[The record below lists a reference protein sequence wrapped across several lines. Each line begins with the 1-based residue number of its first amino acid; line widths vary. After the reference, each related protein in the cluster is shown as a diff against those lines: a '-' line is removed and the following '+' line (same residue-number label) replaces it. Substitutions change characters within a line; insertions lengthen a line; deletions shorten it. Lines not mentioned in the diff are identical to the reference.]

1 MGALNRAIR
10 EWLEIA
16 SSGRARPFLAIALL
30 VNASFL
36 FVFLVV
42 LQTYLPEKYGASAS
56 LAGYAL
62 AAYGGAKL
70 VTQITGGRFVD
81 RIGARRALRAGLC
94 FIALAQVALMFAPD
108 QSALAYPAAVVYG
121 LGAAIVWPAL
131 YSLIA
136 AGFAVSERGRLTSAL
151 TITSG
156 GAAALGL
163 GLGVVLPDATPYVP
177 ALIVAL
183 SA

>member
-1 MGALNRAIR
+1 MGALSRAISD
-10 EWLEIA
+10 WLVIA

-30 VNASFL
+30 VDSSFL

-42 LQTYLPEKYGASAS
+42 LQTYLPEKYDASAS

-94 FIALAQVALMFAPD
+94 LIAIAQISLVFAPHH
-108 QSALAYPAAVVYG
+108 SGLAYPAAVVYG

-131 YSLIA
+131 YSLVA
-136 AGFAVSERGRLTSAL
+136 TGFAASER
-151 TITSG
+151 
-156 GAAALGL
+156 
-163 GLGVVLPDATPYVP
+163 
-177 ALIVAL
+177 
-183 SA
+183 